1 MRPTLPAGA
10 LRNSAARHSARPRS
24 SPFHAARSNSTKPTN
39 ESLEEAQ
46 KKAKEALSAAQKQGA
61 KAWETA
67 KAYSGPVQGF
77 LQTAAKQAG
86 PVAKRVG
93 ESLGP
98 LVQRLGP
105 AGQKTVQF
113 FATYKEPTLYN
124 LAVARELVK
133 QVYRAEQLQPPSS
146 WAQIRS
152 AYETLYARATDR
164 QFWRHAIASGEIA
177 KIFVYGVEA
186 YGIYKIGEII
196 GRRHLVGYSVPSSSH
211 H

>member
-77 LQTAAKQAG
+77 FQTAAKQAG

-98 LVQRLGP
+98 LVQP
-105 AGQKTVQF
+105 
-113 FATYKEPTLYN
+113 YKEPTLYN

-133 QVYRAEQLQPPSS
+133 QVYRAEHLQPPSS

-164 QFWRHAIASGEIA
+164 QFWRHAIATGEIA

>member
-1 MRPTLPAGA
+1 MAGRLSPRPLSVTASNRPSFAMRPTLPAGA

-113 FATYKEPTLYN
+113 FA
-124 LAVARELVK
+124 
-133 QVYRAEQLQPPSS
+133 
-146 WAQIRS
+146 S
-152 AYETLYARATDR
+152 ACWILL
-164 QFWRHAIASGEIA
+164 GC
-177 KIFVYGVEA
+177 
-186 YGIYKIGEII
+186 
-196 GRRHLVGYSVPSSSH
+196 
-211 H
+211 

>member
-1 MRPTLPAGA
+1 MTNAIEQRHTQRHLWVDSLQTRYLSEDGRWSRQISS
-10 LRNSAARHSARPRS
+10 LVSAARHSARPRS

-113 FATYKEPTLYN
+113 FASAWWILP
-124 LAVARELVK
+124 VS
-133 QVYRAEQLQPPSS
+133 RAE
-146 WAQIRS
+146 A
-152 AYETLYARATDR
+152 DR
-164 QFWRHAIASGEIA
+164 DT
-177 KIFVYGVEA
+177 
-186 YGIYKIGEII
+186 
-196 GRRHLVGYSVPSSSH
+196 
-211 H
+211 

>member
-24 SPFHAARSNSTKPTN
+24 SPFHAARLNSTKPTN

-46 KKAKEALSAAQKQGA
+46 KKAKEAFTVAQKQGA

-67 KAYSGPVQGF
+67 KAYSGP
-77 LQTAAKQAG
+77 
-86 PVAKRVG
+86 RVG
-93 ESLGP
+93 DTLGP
-98 LVQRLGP
+98 LLQP
-105 AGQKTVQF
+105 
-113 FATYKEPTLYN
+113 YKEPTLYN

-133 QVYRAEQLQPPSS
+133 QVYRAEHLQPPSS
-146 WAQIRS
+146 WAQIRA

-164 QFWRHAIASGEIA
+164 QFWRHAIATGEIA